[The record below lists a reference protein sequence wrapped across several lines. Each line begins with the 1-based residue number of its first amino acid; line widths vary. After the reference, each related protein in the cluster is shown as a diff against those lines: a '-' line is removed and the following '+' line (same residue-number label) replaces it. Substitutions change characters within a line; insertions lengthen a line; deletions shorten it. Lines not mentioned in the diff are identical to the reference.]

1 MAKADMTG
9 ALQKLKDRKARVR
22 FVDQQARVSQDRD
35 PARPRW
41 TAFVQGVFGH
51 DAVGEGATKEA
62 AARAAIAELPPHI
75 RRHFEGAALGGRAPK
90 RKPLGYALDA
100 FNRTRDAL
108 YFSEYAV
115 RKGACAEA
123 GEHFEEATRWF
134 KLATE
139 RGSATPGLRQVFA
152 QGERKLGTCKA
163 PKAKRKSWFRRA

>member
-1 MAKADMTG
+1 MHIAAHAKG
-9 ALQKLKDRKARVR
+9 AFNDALRTALKARGVLPHEATR
-22 FVDQQARVSQDRD
+22 LLDGWRYGQNLRI
-35 PARPRW
+35 PA
-41 TAFVQGVFGH
+41 AYM
-51 DAVGEGATKEA
+51 DAVTEA
-62 AARAAIAELPPHI
+62 KQRTRGVMIKRLPSDAKLD
-75 RRHFEGAALGGRAPK
+75 GPK

-152 QGERKLGTCKA
+152 EGERKLRTCAA
-163 PKAKRKSWFRRA
+163 PKAKRKGWFRRA